1 MEREKFKTITKL
13 IETILDDLKTWGD
26 GTKPWFRGESGENI
40 TDFLC
45 PKIAKYKHN
54 HENHV
59 LQSFRRQ
66 AGGIANVPDRDDVD
80 YWLML
85 AQHYGVPTRLLDWT
99 EGVLHAVY
107 FSLNREADN
116 PAVYMLNP
124 RKLNFL
130 AGAKTYKLNYPLVEL
145 EDIAKPLIH
154 YFRLA
159 WENRF
164 LGYISR
170 AGKYLRWLENE
181 FENIDDNFMYE
192 LREYANKF
200 PEIREFP
207 DDLSCYEGFEIREVH
222 KKLLKFIAKAIEI
235 EKEISNKREFRQL
248 LAIANAL
255 PDYDLSIPIAFPATY
270 QDQRMIAQRSCF
282 TIHGTKLVS
291 IKDIL
296 QEKKVELKEYL
307 FEYPIDSTKR
317 ANLLNDLS
325 VLGISA
331 ASIFPDLDHLAEDLR
346 TDIDDYL

>member
-1 MEREKFKTITKL
+1 MEKKKFKTITTL

-26 GTKPWFRGESGENI
+26 RTKPWFRGESGDNI
-40 TDFLC
+40 SEFLC

-54 HENHV
+54 HENHI

-66 AGGIANVPDRDDVD
+66 AGGIANVPNRDDID

-99 EGVLHAVY
+99 EGMLHALY
-107 FSLNREADN
+107 FSLNREEDN
-116 PAVYMLNP
+116 PTVYMLNP

-145 EDIAKPLIH
+145 KNIAKPLTH

-164 LGYISR
+164 LGYVSQ
-170 AGKYLRWLENE
+170 AGRYLRWLEKE
-181 FENIDDNFMYE
+181 FKNIDDNFMYE

-200 PEIREFP
+200 PDIPEFP
-207 DDLSCYEGFEIREVH
+207 DDLSCYEGFEIREVNE
-222 KKLLKFIAKAIEI
+222 IVREVASKAIGI
-235 EKEISNKREFRQL
+235 KKEMCDKSNFQQL
-248 LAIANAL
+248 LALAHAL
-255 PDYDLSIPIAFPATY
+255 PNYDMSIPIAFPATY

-291 IKDIL
+291 INNIL

-317 ANLLNDLS
+317 AKLLNDLS

-346 TDIDDYL
+346 TDIDGYL